1 MKISK
6 KQKAREEALEKIN
19 DLFKQAK
26 SNPEKAN
33 LYVKKARKI
42 GMKVN
47 LPMPNEYK
55 RKFCKHCYN
64 YFQDKN
70 YRVRTRNKMVVY
82 YCLNCKKYMK
92 FKMIIKNN
100 LKKKSLLKLKPKS

>member
-47 LPMPNEYK
+47 LPMPKEYK
-55 RKFCKHCYN
+55 RKFCKHCN
-64 YFQDKN
+64 TCFKAEN
-70 YRVRTRNKMVVY
+70 YRVRTKEGYVIY
-82 YCLNCKKYMK
+82 TCFTCKKYSK
-92 FKMIIKNN
+92 YKI
-100 LKKKSLLKLKPKS
+100 